1 MVSRYAESLQAT
13 LLSWTIEFPRTY
25 LMGLKMSDQKN
36 SQKKRAGVVCD
47 RGAEGDRVC
56 PVCRG
61 KTLIEIRGKLQCE
74 RCHTICETCCEG
86 GRG

>member
-1 MVSRYAESLQAT
+1 
-13 LLSWTIEFPRTY
+13 
-25 LMGLKMSDQKN
+25 MSDQKKN
-36 SQKKRAGVVCD
+36 RGTHTEAACE
-47 RGAEGDRVC
+47 RGAEGARVC

-61 KTLIEIRGKLQCE
+61 QTLIEIRGKLQCE